1 MFSSRIWAALSVLVF
16 TLPAFAQSCDFTGS
30 TAKNPATGVV
40 DLAWRTDY
48 PATLPNDP
56 RPWEAVDFRVDWKGY
71 MTAILGTIRASGLG
85 IDANS
90 HLKMGPGPR
99 WWIARWMDY
108 GPFGR
113 ERLNGLTK
121 ERSPSPKQL
130 SPNSPGGRQVWAVGW
145 YNAQGAFTLGQV
157 FKQPCAPDL
166 AKARLFEEGT
176 ASFKLL
182 FTDMEGSSV
191 SYLQGSPE
199 VAAMVD
205 TQGVVGGSDPA
216 NRVERRVRL
225 LQVDIAA
232 KDKRATGTGWVF
244 GTYIWRGPATG
255 DGFFDNL
262 VPVGLHWGNDPG
274 KTGLTMKEG
283 AVNPDLSNVVFGWT
297 ERPWPGFH
305 GRVNGPADNLASAC
319 LSCHGAAQWPR
330 STKLSIVGDLP
341 PETNSAA
348 VKKHVK
354 DYFRNIKSGKLFD
367 ALEPNASSLD
377 YSLQL
382 EAGFSRLCTACRD
395 GAVNG
400 ATPAL
405 CLKHP
410 RFKNLGPNCA
420 ASHPLAAMIAVD
432 RPTEVVPPRQ

>member
-16 TLPAFAQSCDFTGS
+16 TPPAFAQSCDFTGS

-166 AKARLFEEGT
+166 AKAR
-176 ASFKLL
+176 
-182 FTDMEGSSV
+182 
-191 SYLQGSPE
+191 
-199 VAAMVD
+199 
-205 TQGVVGGSDPA
+205 
-216 NRVERRVRL
+216 
-225 LQVDIAA
+225 
-232 KDKRATGTGWVF
+232 
-244 GTYIWRGPATG
+244 
-255 DGFFDNL
+255 
-262 VPVGLHWGNDPG
+262 
-274 KTGLTMKEG
+274 
-283 AVNPDLSNVVFGWT
+283 
-297 ERPWPGFH
+297 
-305 GRVNGPADNLASAC
+305 
-319 LSCHGAAQWPR
+319 
-330 STKLSIVGDLP
+330 
-341 PETNSAA
+341 
-348 VKKHVK
+348 
-354 DYFRNIKSGKLFD
+354 
-367 ALEPNASSLD
+367 
-377 YSLQL
+377 
-382 EAGFSRLCTACRD
+382 
-395 GAVNG
+395 
-400 ATPAL
+400 
-405 CLKHP
+405 
-410 RFKNLGPNCA
+410 
-420 ASHPLAAMIAVD
+420 
-432 RPTEVVPPRQ
+432 